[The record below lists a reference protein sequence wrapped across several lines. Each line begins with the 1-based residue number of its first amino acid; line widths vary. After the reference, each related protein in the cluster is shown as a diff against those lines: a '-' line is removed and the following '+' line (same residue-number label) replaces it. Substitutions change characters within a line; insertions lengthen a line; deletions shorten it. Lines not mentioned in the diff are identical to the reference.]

1 MSTAAFMPLNKQD
14 VAQILGVSIRT
25 VENFVSR
32 GRMPGPAHIGARV
45 LWHPDVFYAWLDQTL
60 RSGGWDDDCD
70 GEHREENPPALDGT
84 GSPAVTKVTRSAR
97 LRPSIASRLQARQ
110 ARLLSTGAQ
119 E

>member
-32 GRMPGPAHIGARV
+32 GRMPAPAHIGARV
-45 LWHPDVFYAWLDQTL
+45 LWHPDVFYTWLDQAL
-60 RSGGWDDDCD
+60 RNGGWDDDCD
-70 GEHREENPPALDGT
+70 GECREEKRPASYAK
-84 GSPAVTKVTRSAR
+84 GSPTAPRVTKSAQS
-97 LRPSIASRLQARQ
+97 RPGVAARLQARQ
-110 ARLLSTGAQ
+110 ARLLSVGAQ